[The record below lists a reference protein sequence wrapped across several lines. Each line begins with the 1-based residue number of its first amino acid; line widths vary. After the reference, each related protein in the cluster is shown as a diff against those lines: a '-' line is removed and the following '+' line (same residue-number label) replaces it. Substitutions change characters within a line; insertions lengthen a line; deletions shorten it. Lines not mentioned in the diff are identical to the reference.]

1 MSVTVKYMYVP
12 VDETQSV
19 VNFDDWAKTLSAGEQ
34 EAVEV
39 AGKKFTAKLRLLEHQ
54 GKLQVTYAPEMTC
67 VWTTSADADSG
78 LPVVA
83 EWEAI
88 QTRYCS
94 ASNAKVTTVRT

>member
-1 MSVTVKYMYVP
+1 MSVTVKYVYVP

-34 EAVEV
+34 EAVNV

-78 LPVVA
+78 LPVVV

>member
-1 MSVTVKYMYVP
+1 MSVTVKYVYVP

-34 EAVEV
+34 EAVNV
-39 AGKKFTAKLRLLEHQ
+39 AGKKFIAKLRLLEHQ